1 MLTVTFLPSS
11 KPEPPGDS
19 SLLIFT
25 ARVAMLRFP
34 FTSPAARVLLNPGRG
49 GGIRTPIPGF
59 GDRSPNRWTTPL
71 RSKPVLPSEHLL
83 KLFRFFMRR
92 VLPARP
98 AELLGLQAV
107 RMLLLVFCG
116 GVIPILAITTLQRN
130 DFPHSLI

>member
-1 MLTVTFLPSS
+1 MLPVTFLPSS

-71 RSKPVLPSEHLL
+71 KTKPLNVAPNPYRLVTLLPYEPS
-83 KLFRFFMRR
+83 
-92 VLPARP
+92 ASGTYG
-98 AELLGLQAV
+98 LGA
-107 RMLLLVFCG
+107 
-116 GVIPILAITTLQRN
+116 
-130 DFPHSLI
+130 